1 MTQPLAAST
10 FTLLLLCQLAPTA
23 RAQTLDDGQW
33 SDFDRHPGLA
43 AIGLALR
50 QDFAQT
56 VSAENLILLGLGGSG
71 AWGAHAVD
79 GHVART
85 KWGSGGFFGPGDRAG
100 SALIQSAG
108 AGLTYLAGRIS
119 DKPAISHLGAD
130 LVRAQIVSQSLTQG
144 IKFTTTRRR
153 PDGTSLSLPSGHTS
167 SAFATATVLQSHF
180 GWKAG
185 VPAYAVAT
193 WIGASRVQM
202 KRHYVSD
209 VIAGAAIGLVAG
221 RSVTVG
227 RGDMRLAVSPTIVD
241 GGAGVNF
248 TLIGPR

>member
-1 MTQPLAAST
+1 MTQPFAACT
-10 FTLLLLCQLAPTA
+10 LTLLLVCPVASVAQ
-23 RAQTLDDGQW
+23 AQTAAHTNGTDG
-33 SDFDRHPGLA
+33 DRHPGLT
-43 AIGLALR
+43 AIGLALQ

-71 AWGAHAVD
+71 AFGAHTVD
-79 GHVART
+79 SRVAEAA
-85 KWGSGGFFGPGDRAG
+85 WGSGGFFGPGDRAG
-100 SALIQSAG
+100 SALVQSAG
-108 AGLTYLAGRIS
+108 AGLTYLAGRLF
-119 DKPAISHLGAD
+119 DAPAVSHLGAD
-130 LVRAQIVSQSLTQG
+130 LIRAQIVSQSLTQG

-185 VPAYAVAT
+185 LPAYAVAA
-193 WIGASRVQM
+193 WVGASRVQM

-227 RGDMRLAVSPTIVD
+227 RGDMRFAVSPTIVD

-248 TLIGPR
+248 TLVGAR